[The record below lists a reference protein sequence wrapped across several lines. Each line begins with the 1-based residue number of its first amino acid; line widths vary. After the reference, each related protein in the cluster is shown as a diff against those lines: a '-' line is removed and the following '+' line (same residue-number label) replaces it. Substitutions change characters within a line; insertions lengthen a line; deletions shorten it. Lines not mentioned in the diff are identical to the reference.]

1 MPRIASHR
9 PKKKKKET
17 KIVFKVLTGENKRID
32 MERNGYIKAF

>member
-9 PKKKKKET
+9 PKKKKKT